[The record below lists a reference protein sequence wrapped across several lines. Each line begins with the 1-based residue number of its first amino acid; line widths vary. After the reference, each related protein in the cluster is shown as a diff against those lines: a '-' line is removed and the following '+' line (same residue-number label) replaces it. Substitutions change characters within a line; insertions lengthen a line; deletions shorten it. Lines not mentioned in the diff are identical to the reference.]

1 MTRFPVPIVASQ
13 APLPENLFNVA
24 SIDRTWNGVDV
35 VITEF
40 FGTGRV
46 LHRLEHAGRS
56 RLGMLLD
63 EVGEGRSEPRL
74 RGNVPCPIDYKPR
87 QMCFTPAG
95 TELWGYSDDVRYAR
109 DINMCFDTA
118 ALGERCA
125 IDGWHGLADTPRHRF
140 TDDGI
145 YVLLNLLVDAVRDP
159 DPSAQLYGDALV
171 TSIGIR
177 LLRGNR
183 TPARG
188 PAKLSPLQL
197 SDALGF
203 LETSLPSRVELATL
217 ANLAGL
223 SQSHY
228 HRAFKA
234 STGLAPYQWQLQARI
249 ARAKAL
255 LLETRGSLEDVA
267 EATGFADAVHFG
279 RTFRKL
285 TGATP
290 SAWRRD
296 RLG

>member
-1 MTRFPVPIVASQ
+1 MANQIA
-13 APLPENLFNVA
+13 LPENLFNVT
-24 SIDRTWNGVDV
+24 SIDRTWNGVAV

-46 LHRLEHAGRS
+46 LHQLAHDDQS

-63 EVGEGRSEPRL
+63 EVGEGRCEPRL
-74 RGNVPCPIDYKPR
+74 RGDAPCPIDYRPR
-87 QMCFTPAG
+87 QMHFTPAG
-95 TELWGYSDDVRYAR
+95 MELWGYSDDVRYAR
-109 DINMCFDTA
+109 DVNLCFDIG

-125 IDGWHGLADTPRHRF
+125 IGVQHDLANTPRLRF
-140 TDDGI
+140 TDEGI
-145 YVLLNLLVDAVRDP
+145 CALIGLLAEAVSDP
-159 DPSAQLYGDALV
+159 DPSTQLYGDALV
-171 TSIGIR
+171 TSIAIR
-177 LLRGNR
+177 LFRGNR
-183 TPARG
+183 TPVRG
-188 PAKLSPLQL
+188 PARLSPLQL
-197 SDALGF
+197 SDALDF
-203 LETSLPSRVELATL
+203 LEASLPSRVDLATL

-234 STGLAPYQWQLQARI
+234 STGLAPYKWQLQARI
-249 ARAKAL
+249 ERAKAL
-255 LLETRGSLEDVA
+255 LLGTRGSLEDVA